1 MTITRT
7 QNQTPFKGI
16 LLERTLHQVDNMY
29 ALAGEPENEMFNT
42 PLAICGCE
50 YSDEQV
56 TCQLTKMPTV
66 GEVGYD
72 IYGFKLKIVEMKLP

>member
-1 MTITRT
+1 MIVTRT

-16 LLERTLHQVDNMY
+16 LLERTLHKVGSMY
-29 ALAGEPENEMFNT
+29 AMAGEPENERFGT

-50 YSDEQV
+50 YTDEP
-56 TCQLTKMPTV
+56 LTAAPCKMPAV

-72 IYGFKLKIVEMKLP
+72 IYVFKLKIVEMKLP